1 MGNQGRQDTSVKKSD
16 PEKIGDFLSLVL
28 EKGGLAKQIARNGI
42 LEKWE
47 SVAGTKIAR
56 VTEASA
62 VQGDTLFV
70 EVRSSIWLTELS
82 FIKNALLV
90 KINQGLDDEAKIE
103 RIIFRLME
111 K

>member
-1 MGNQGRQDTSVKKSD
+1 MKKSD

-28 EKGGLAKQIARNGI
+28 EKGGLAKQISRNGI

-47 SVAGTKIAR
+47 SVAGTKIAG
-56 VTEASA
+56 VTEATA
-62 VQGDTLFV
+62 VHGDTLFV